1 MENCELR
8 ASYTT
13 ELTACCRESLYNST
27 ETSVLPGDW
36 SPGDRHSASILLLI
50 NVHGSQLIQE
60 INLKSCAVVSQWHL
74 WREMS
79 CQPITISLACCG
91 AQKTREQNCLFHLV
105 TPPPMHILYM
115 SSELFL
121 FILLTKCY
129 CQHCS
134 VIAECVVILGTGL
147 ASYSAWVGSWKPHR
161 ANLTSGGR

>member
-105 TPPPMHILYM
+105 TPPPHAYSLRVFGTISFYFTDKM
-115 SSELFL
+115 
-121 FILLTKCY
+121 LL
-129 CQHCS
+129 
-134 VIAECVVILGTGL
+134 
-147 ASYSAWVGSWKPHR
+147 SALLCNCRMRCNLRHR
-161 ANLTSGGR
+161 SC